1 VCPWLIY
8 FKSSLS
14 SLPLKGSCRF
24 RTSSTLD
31 SIAAIGML
39 SGSGLSATSAVTTL
53 VLFLFLVVGCSFL
66 LLLLFLA
73 AK

>member
-1 VCPWLIY
+1 MKCSCRSTNVCPWLIY

-53 VLFLFLVVGCSFL
+53 VRSSIIDY
-66 LLLLFLA
+66 
-73 AK
+73 